1 MRGVKLQVSLKADE
15 VRMSRGVEEMVVV
28 GVEVEVV
35 VDVEVG
41 VGLGEAARALALRL

>member
-1 MRGVKLQVSLKADE
+1 MRGVRLQVSLKADE
-15 VRMSRGVEEMVVV
+15 VRISRGVEEMVVV
-28 GVEVEVV
+28 GVEVV